1 MYLAIFSNEY
11 SIGMAVEDKPYLIK
25 NTNSIDEANEIA
37 KEYAKKNNIQW
48 ESIDILDLKD
58 CDSID

>member
-1 MYLAIFSNEY
+1 MAI
-11 SIGMAVEDKPYLIK
+11 EDKPYLIK

-58 CDSID
+58 CDSMD